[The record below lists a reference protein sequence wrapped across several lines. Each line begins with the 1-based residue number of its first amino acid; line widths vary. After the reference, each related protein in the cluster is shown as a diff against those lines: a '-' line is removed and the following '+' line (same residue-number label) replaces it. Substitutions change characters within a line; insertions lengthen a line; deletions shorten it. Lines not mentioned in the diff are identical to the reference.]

1 MSAPAAAREPWSV
14 AKAVIVTSVAPSAKP
29 TGAVAATMVRTP
41 GEASAPSR
49 WRSWSRASGLQ
60 AREAGD
66 ATSTTVPRRTKAHE
80 TSSAAAGE
88 ATTRMAAVSRGPVT
102 KTSSMAMPSSA

>member
-49 WRSWSRASGLQ
+49 WRSWSRASGRQ
-60 AREAGD
+60 ARDAGEV
-66 ATSTTVPRRTKAHE
+66 TRTIVPMITKPQE
-80 TSSAAAGE
+80 TSSATAGE
-88 ATTRMAAVSRGPVT
+88 ATTTMAAVSSGPAT